1 MGGGAAAAIAAVL
14 LLLLLPP
21 LHGEAGNAR
30 ARFPRPVVVD
40 DAGAAYLRTG
50 VESGV

>member
-14 LLLLLPP
+14 LLLLLP
-21 LHGEAGNAR
+21 LHGEAENAR